1 MKRTP
6 ISKAADTLLVK
17 EGDLVRFLGE
27 DEYYY
32 LPEILIELQHEGN
45 YYNLINGGDR
55 AFQAFGR
62 NAKREAEELVE
73 KIIRHGSVDL
83 SKWEEFKPHCYQAAC
98 ESGELDS
105 Y

>member
-1 MKRTP
+1 MKRTTL
-6 ISKAADTLLVK
+6 SVADTLLVK
-17 EGDLVRFLGE
+17 EGNLVRFLGE

-32 LPEILIELQHEGN
+32 LPEILIELQHEDKH
-45 YYNLINGGDR
+45 YHLINEGER

-73 KIIRHGSVDL
+73 KIRRHGSVDL
-83 SKWEEFKPHCYQAAC
+83 SKWEEFKPHSYQASC
-98 ESGELDS
+98 ESGELVG